1 MIEGQLPF
9 TPSNYLP
16 TQNVLR
22 KNWTVSEHVVF
33 ASGLP
38 TWTGESAAL
47 SASIIQATTE
57 SRWLLCCRCHKRRW
71 LSYCFYV
78 RFFATIG
85 RQSHWCY
92 GLAVAVYGRWSSV
105 VMDPLFKTTVMVLP
119 PWPIVAAKQCSC
131 CDRDWPITTILLGLI
146 SISRRFPGLYS
157 LTKSLRQAN
166 RLQEAMQSSFS
177 VIQQCGEELP
187 LPMGNKQLDNKIQSM
202 NQILQNTE
210 DKSIL
215 GMVEASNKKV
225 GLSSKRSS

>member
-1 MIEGQLPF
+1 
-9 TPSNYLP
+9 
-16 TQNVLR
+16 
-22 KNWTVSEHVVF
+22 
-33 ASGLP
+33 
-38 TWTGESAAL
+38 
-47 SASIIQATTE
+47 
-57 SRWLLCCRCHKRRW
+57 
-71 LSYCFYV
+71 
-78 RFFATIG
+78 
-85 RQSHWCY
+85 
-92 GLAVAVYGRWSSV
+92 
-105 VMDPLFKTTVMVLP
+105 MDSLFKTSVMVLP

-187 LPMGNKQLDNKIQSM
+187 LPIGNKKLDNKMQSM

-225 GLSSKRSS
+225 AILLKLYADLANLLFFVEPSLIGAISLRMIELTLTSGLTSESPLAFAFYAGTLTSMGDQHVHESCRLGE